1 MATPQNVID
10 LGKIENQLYDA
21 AKSAKSVNSMFSSV
35 KKNMSPVTSIIS
47 KASKSI
53 LQFPIYITKSIR
65 INEAQVIGKTFERYY
80 ASLVQSALAQHPIID
95 QEDANGM
102 KFLRQF
108 HINLDSSGY
117 GTKINPMAATSN
129 MYGES
134 SHGIDELDSL
144 MIESLHR
151 VFEISDN
158 LILECNAFAPTKEMA
173 YFISESARL
182 ANPPLTG
189 FSYLE
194 AKPNNGV
201 AVTPPHKD
209 PKAQPHPSVLKD
221 VEIRKW
227 NSLAPF
233 AISATFKIRNGKKE
247 ISDAV
252 TYVIGVK
259 TVLHPI
265 ELKDLND
272 DLEDIVNGS
281 NRKLQKVR
289 YTSGEISA
297 KDYFLNLSNI
307 KKNAARALKKSNAW
321 LSTLKQLADYQKLS
335 GTIMNVRGKAL
346 PIPNGT
352 MVLSQADVIYLR
364 DNTGIDLGDPTVTAK
379 FCQSLFLIALTIVDE
394 VAGTMKMYFD
404 GNVDWDVQSIA
415 SLDAEIQ
422 KQDNSRISSELS
434 KMINR

>member
-1 MATPQNVID
+1 MPNPNPPSGANTINIDGKSIANAAKTVYGIDQKLKKFATP
-10 LGKIENQLYDA
+10 A
-21 AKSAKSVNSMFSSV
+21 
-35 KKNMSPVTSIIS
+35 TSIIS

-80 ASLVQSALAQHPIID
+80 ASLVQAALAQHPIID

-108 HINLDSSGY
+108 HINIDSSGY
-117 GTKINPMAATSN
+117 GTKLNPLTTTN
-129 MYGES
+129 DMYPARPVPHTES
-134 SHGIDELDSL
+134 AIDEVDGFI
-144 MIESLHR
+144 IESLHN
-151 VFEISDN
+151 VIEINDN
-158 LILECNAFAPTKEMA
+158 LILECNAFAPTNEMA
-173 YFISESARL
+173 FFISESMRL

-194 AKPNNGV
+194 AAPPKKNVVKEVKP
-201 AVTPPHKD
+201 
-209 PKAQPHPSVLKD
+209 QPSPSVLKD
-221 VEIRKW
+221 VEIKKW
-227 NSLAPF
+227 NSLTPY
-233 AISATFKIRNGKKE
+233 AITATFKIRNGKE
-247 ISDAV
+247 IRDAV

-259 TVLHPI
+259 TVLHPV

-289 YTSGEISA
+289 YTSGEISG

-307 KKNAARALKKSNAW
+307 KKNASRALKKTNAW

-335 GTIMNVRGKAL
+335 GTIINAHGKTL

-364 DNTGIDLGDPTVTAK
+364 DNTGIDLNDINTTAK
-379 FCQSLFLIALTIVDE
+379 FCNSLFLIALTIVDE

-404 GNVDWDVQSIA
+404 RNVDWDVQSIA